1 MPHEC
6 VNVLEGAHIIAA
18 QLEDLRHDVAKQRRA
33 LETITAYLPSAI
45 EAVRNLYELVRP
57 LEELVEAVKE
67 LHTPQER

>member
-1 MPHEC
+1 MPH
-6 VNVLEGAHIIAA
+6 VNILEGAHIIAA

-57 LEELVEAVKE
+57 LE
-67 LHTPQER
+67 